1 MNIKTGLIS
10 GDNIDRVENFAKEMN
25 ISVYKGGC
33 LPDDKV
39 NSLEEMM
46 KGSKASIF
54 VGDGINDAPSL
65 ARADIGIAM
74 GGLGSDAAIENA
86 DIVIMDD
93 KPSKVVTVIKLAKKN
108 HLVVIQN
115 IALALIIKF
124 AAITLGAL
132 GLASMWLA
140 IFADTGVTVIVVLNA
155 LRLLYPLGEKA
166 EDLPELKEVC
176 DIKITNCD
184 CECKNH

>member
-1 MNIKTGLIS
+1 
-10 GDNIDRVENFAKEMN
+10 
-25 ISVYKGGC
+25 
-33 LPDDKV
+33 
-39 NSLEEMM
+39 
-46 KGSKASIF
+46 
-54 VGDGINDAPSL
+54 
-65 ARADIGIAM
+65 M

-86 DIVIMDD
+86 DVVIMDD
-93 KPSKVVTVIKLAKKN
+93 KPSKVATVIKLAKKN

-132 GLASMWLA
+132 GLTSMWLA

-166 EDLPELKEVC
+166 EDLPELKEGC

>member
-1 MNIKTGLIS
+1 
-10 GDNIDRVENFAKEMN
+10 
-25 ISVYKGGC
+25 
-33 LPDDKV
+33 
-39 NSLEEMM
+39 
-46 KGSKASIF
+46 
-54 VGDGINDAPSL
+54 
-65 ARADIGIAM
+65 
-74 GGLGSDAAIENA
+74 
-86 DIVIMDD
+86 MDD
-93 KPSKVVTVIKLAKKN
+93 KPSKVATVIKLAKKN